1 MSQQPELA
9 DTEINTINPHL
20 DEDGFKAN
28 GDLELAGLDGLV
40 EVEGE
45 KEQEGSRRK
54 GCGPDCSLEYRM
66 NCGDLP

>member
-9 DTEINTINPHL
+9 DTEGNTINPHL
-20 DEDGFKAN
+20 DEDGCKAN
-28 GDLELAGLDGLV
+28 GDLELAGLGLV

-45 KEQEGSRRK
+45 KEQEESRRK
-54 GCGPDCSLEYRM
+54 GCGPDCSLGYRM